1 MVHASLAWLVP
12 TCLGSCQF
20 GLAHVSMAW
29 LMPFGLAHAIWL
41 GSCHLGSGQLLIEHH
56 GIAWIDL
63 SVLSL
68 VVLDQ
73 DQVNS
78 AKLRF
83 QKYLLVN

>member
-1 MVHASLAWLVP
+1 MPAW
-12 TCLGSCQF
+12 LGSCQL
-20 GLAHVSMAW
+20 GLAHVSLAW
-29 LMPFGLAHAIWL
+29 LMPFGFAHVIWL
-41 GSCHLGSGQLLIEHH
+41 GSCHLGSVQLLIEHH

-78 AKLRF
+78 AQIRS
-83 QKYLLVN
+83 QK